1 MWGRS
6 LAQARPIRVWVL
18 LWCVV
23 GAVGVANMVSAQETG
38 FVDRFKTIGREW
50 HVAEYDFG
58 HDKFDTD
65 WRRANLRVGGA
76 TGGGGLELRLMPH
89 EQGLNRFAGAS
100 IRREAPT
107 YHGRYEVRLRAASH
121 PGIVTGFFTYTGPHY
136 GTRHDEIDIEF
147 LGRNTR
153 QMHVAWFVDGVLKN
167 KFIDLGFDAAQTMA
181 TYAFDWCPDALRWY
195 ANGRLVF
202 EHSAQ
207 DGPVPDVP
215 GRLFVNLWAADPS
228 ISDWAGLV
236 APGTQTA
243 AQVDY
248 VQFTPMQRPAPI
260 QRAAFAPQSEPEA
273 VGVCGPS
280 LS

>member
-6 LAQARPIRVWVL
+6 LAQTRPSGVWVL
-18 LWCVV
+18 VWSVL
-23 GAVGVANMVSAQETG
+23 GAVGMVNVVSAQETG
-38 FVDRFKTIGREW
+38 FVDRFKTIGKEW
-50 HVAEYDFG
+50 HVAEYDFA

-65 WRRANLRVGGA
+65 WRRANLHVGET
-76 TGGGGLELRLMPH
+76 TGDRGLELRLLPH
-89 EQGLNRFAGAS
+89 KTGLNRFAGAS
-100 IRREAPT
+100 IRRESPSH
-107 YHGRYEVRLRAASH
+107 HGRYEVRLRAASH

-167 KFIDLGFDAAQTMA
+167 KFIDLGFDAAHTMA

-202 EHSAQ
+202 EHLAQ
-207 DGPVPDVP
+207 DGPIPDVP

-228 ISDWAGLV
+228 ISGWAGLV
-236 APGTQTA
+236 APETQTV

-248 VQFTPMQRPAPI
+248 VRFTPMLRPVTVQHTAV
-260 QRAAFAPQSEPEA
+260 APQSDTEA
-273 VGVCGPS
+273 SGLCGPS